1 MPSCAPRD
9 PAPYDLVV
17 VGAGVVGL
25 AHALAARRRGWRVAL
40 LERDHRAVGA
50 SVRNFGHVA
59 TTVQAGRAR
68 RLALLARERWCEA
81 QDRYGVHVRRCGTTV
96 VARSAA
102 ELGVLEELAAERGPE
117 EVRLLTPEEVRD
129 LTGPLDPALV
139 GGAHLPRD
147 LVLDPRQAL
156 PALLEGARSAGVDI
170 RLATPVLDAVDGV
183 VRTPGGDLVAS
194 ATLVCTGH
202 DVDRLLPDVAT
213 TVGVRRCALTML
225 EATVEGPAPSTAVL
239 TGTSMLR
246 YDALSAQP
254 SAAAVRA
261 EVAAGDPG
269 LVAEQVN
276 LMLTTRPDG
285 TLVVGDTHRYDVTTD
300 PFVDEAQAQLLLRET
315 TRLLGGRALT
325 VRRRWQGVYASSA
338 STEYLVATG
347 RPGVHAVAVTSGIGM
362 TTALGLAD
370 EVLDAL
376 DASPDHLTLQP

>member
-1 MPSCAPRD
+1 MPSSRPHD

-25 AHALAARRRGWRVAL
+25 AHALAAAGRGRRVAL

-68 RLALLARERWCEA
+68 RLALVARERWCEA
-81 QDRYGVHVRRCGTTV
+81 QDRYGVQVRRCGTTV
-96 VARSAA
+96 VARTAA
-102 ELGVLEELAAERGPE
+102 ELGVLEELATERGPQ
-117 EVRLLTPEEVRD
+117 EVRLLAPDEVRD
-129 LTGPLDPALV
+129 LVGPLDPALV

-156 PALLEGARSAGVDI
+156 PALLEGARAAGVDV
-170 RLATPVLDAVDGV
+170 RLGTPVLDAVDGV
-183 VRTPGGDLVAS
+183 VRTPGGDLATGT
-194 ATLVCTGH
+194 TLVCTGH
-202 DVDRLLPDVAT
+202 DVDRLLPEAAAQVE
-213 TVGVRRCALTML
+213 VRRCALTML
-225 EATVEGPAPSTAVL
+225 ETTVDGPAPSTAVL

-246 YDALSAQP
+246 YGALSAQP
-254 SAAAVRA
+254 SAGAVRT

-269 LVAEQVN
+269 LVTEQVN

-285 TLVVGDTHRYDVTTD
+285 TLVVGDTHRYAATTD
-300 PFVDEAQAQLLLRET
+300 PFVDEAQAELLLREA

-338 STEYLVATG
+338 STEYLVATA